1 MNKITLAAP
10 DAGIPSLLGLF
21 YFKRKEGCTATGL
34 RAHYITLEGDTLN
47 RLETPTLWLRN

>member
-34 RAHYITLEGDTLN
+34 RTH
-47 RLETPTLWLRN
+47 